1 MASGIKSSRPVRV
14 LIVDDSPTVRFIVRK
29 ILSKDPAIEV
39 VGEARGGREAVELV
53 RKLRP
58 DVMTLDL
65 RMPDLDGLEVTEIV
79 MAEEPTP
86 ILILTSAID
95 RDEKYTTF
103 EAISRGALDVMEK
116 PGPNNGSDWS
126 DSERT
131 LIEKVKLLST
141 IRVVPHVRA
150 RIHGSEPVRI
160 KTAVIYDFVAIGAS
174 TGGPK
179 LLRTLFESLPSDFSL
194 GIALVQHIT
203 RGFEESF
210 AEWLS
215 RITPFEAR
223 IARDNDV
230 IQPGRILIAPPG
242 FHLIVKNSER
252 VGLSDAKPL
261 NGQKPSADFLFMST
275 SEVFGRRAIGIILSG
290 MGRDGARGLK
300 MLKGAG
306 GKTMALR
313 EEECAV
319 FGMPKAA
326 FDEGAVDGFSSLSE
340 IIQNLVRAHEN
351 KKRSFK

>member
-1 MASGIKSSRPVRV
+1 MKITRPVRV

-29 ILSKDPAIEV
+29 ILSRDPSIEV
-39 VGEARGGREAVELV
+39 VGEAKGGKEAVELV

-65 RMPDLDGLEVTEIV
+65 RMPDLDGLQVTEIV

-103 EAISRGALDVMEK
+103 EAISRGTLDVMEK
-116 PGPNNGSDWS
+116 PGPDNGSDWS

-131 LIEKVKLLST
+131 LLEKVKLLST
-141 IRVVPHVRA
+141 IRVVPHVRP
-150 RIHGSEPVRI
+150 RIHGNEPIRI
-160 KTAVIYDFVAIGAS
+160 KKAVTYEFVAIGAS

-179 LLRTLFESLPSDFSL
+179 LLRTLFESLPPDFSL
-194 GIALVQHIT
+194 GIAVVQHIT

-215 RITPFEAR
+215 RVTPFEAK
-223 IARDNDV
+223 IARDNDE
-230 IQPGRILIAPPG
+230 IQPGKILIAPPG
-242 FHLIVKNSER
+242 LHLIVKNRER

-261 NGQKPSADFLFMST
+261 NGQKPSADFLFMSA
-275 SEVFGRRAIGIILSG
+275 SAVFGERVIGMILSG

-300 MLKGAG
+300 MLSGAG
-306 GKTMALR
+306 GKTLALR

-319 FGMPKAA
+319 FGMPRAA
-326 FDEGAVDGFSSLSE
+326 YDEGAVDGFSSLAE
-340 IIQNLVRAHEN
+340 IIQNLVKAHEN
-351 KKRSFK
+351 KKRSLK